1 MNVGG
6 HSLSIVTGQD
16 DPDFLDLPWGMPLVE
31 WIGAWPGAVWLRDSG
46 TAYLFVNAAHI
57 LGVGLLVGA
66 IIPLDLRLLGVWRQ
80 LPLAAMSRILL
91 PVAIAGLVLAVS
103 TGALLFSVRA
113 TEYVAMPL
121 FWLKFSLI
129 AGAIANALLLRLS
142 LAWTVHEQSG
152 LAGTLPRL
160 QLAGA
165 LSIGLWLA
173 VIVAGRMIGYL

>member
-1 MNVGG
+1 MLTEIASALQG
-6 HSLSIVTGQD
+6 SAIATALRQS
-16 DPDFLDLPWGMPLVE
+16 FWAYPLV
-31 WIGAWPGAVWLRDSG
+31 
-46 TAYLFVNAAHI
+46 NAGHI
-57 LGVGLLVGA
+57 VGLALLFGA
-66 IIPLDLRLLGVWRQ
+66 IVPLDLRLLGVWRQ
-80 LPLAAMSRILL
+80 LPLAAMGRILL

-152 LAGTLPRL
+152 LAGTMPRL